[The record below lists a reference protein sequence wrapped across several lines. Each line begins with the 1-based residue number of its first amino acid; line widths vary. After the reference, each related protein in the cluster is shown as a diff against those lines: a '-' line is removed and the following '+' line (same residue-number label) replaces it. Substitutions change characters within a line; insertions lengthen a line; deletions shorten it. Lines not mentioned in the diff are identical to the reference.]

1 MDGLSGLRGDG
12 DAAGPA
18 MGVLPRT
25 VCRHP
30 ELPVFGTLIRLHR
43 TPPAGTQELLPQEN
57 VLFRID
63 SNLNARFSVAKVKR
77 GRPKGAS
84 RHHQHT
90 ANRLFDDALSL
101 ASTLADSRKRAG
113 ADRIVE
119 LASATREFG
128 ASLDDFPQLRHYSDQ
143 AADSLDD
150 LADYIVR
157 TDIPDMLDDFAGF
170 AKRKPVATLTLGV
183 AAGLAFTQ
191 LVHGWPVPVKA
202 RRAAASNGRVKR
214 RAGRRTAVN

>member
-1 MDGLSGLRGDG
+1 M
-12 DAAGPA
+12 
-18 MGVLPRT
+18 
-25 VCRHP
+25 
-30 ELPVFGTLIRLHR
+30 
-43 TPPAGTQELLPQEN
+43 
-57 VLFRID
+57 
-63 SNLNARFSVAKVKR
+63 AKTTR
-77 GRPKGAS
+77 GRPKRAS
-84 RHHQHT
+84 RYQQPT

-128 ASLDDFPQLRHYSDQ
+128 ASLDDFPQLRRYSDQ

-157 TDIPDMLDDFAGF
+157 TDIPEMLDDFAGF
-170 AKRKPVATLTLGV
+170 AKRQPVATLTLGV

-191 LVHGWPVPVKA
+191 LMHGWPLSMK
-202 RRAAASNGRVKR
+202 RHRAPSNGSVR
-214 RAGRRTAVN
+214 RRGRRRKTVN

>member
-1 MDGLSGLRGDG
+1 MRGL
-12 DAAGPA
+12 A
-18 MGVLPRT
+18 
-25 VCRHP
+25 
-30 ELPVFGTLIRLHR
+30 
-43 TPPAGTQELLPQEN
+43 
-57 VLFRID
+57 
-63 SNLNARFSVAKVKR
+63 VAKATR
-77 GRPKGAS
+77 GRS
-84 RHHQHT
+84 RRGRHYHQPS

-128 ASLDDFPQLRHYSDQ
+128 ASLDDFPQLRRYSDQ
-143 AADSLDD
+143 AADTLDD

-170 AKRKPVATLTLGV
+170 AKRQPVATLTLGV

-191 LVHGWPVPVKA
+191 LVHGWPLPMKSHRTTSDGSVRGRS
-202 RRAAASNGRVKR
+202 RRRK
-214 RAGRRTAVN
+214 TVN

>member
-1 MDGLSGLRGDG
+1 
-12 DAAGPA
+12 
-18 MGVLPRT
+18 
-25 VCRHP
+25 
-30 ELPVFGTLIRLHR
+30 
-43 TPPAGTQELLPQEN
+43 
-57 VLFRID
+57 
-63 SNLNARFSVAKVKR
+63 VAKATR
-77 GRPKGAS
+77 GRARRAR
-84 RHHQHT
+84 RHHQPT

-128 ASLDDFPQLRHYSDQ
+128 ASLDDFPQLRRYSDQ

-170 AKRKPVATLTLGV
+170 AKQQPVATLTLGV

-191 LVHGWPVPVKA
+191 LVHGWPLPMK
-202 RRAAASNGRVKR
+202 RHRAAPTGSVSR
-214 RAGRRTAVN
+214 RSRRRKTVS

>member
-1 MDGLSGLRGDG
+1 MRPSGCGSEFCILHGALYSSRLSGLPSAQGGTFATGMR
-12 DAAGPA
+12 
-18 MGVLPRT
+18 
-25 VCRHP
+25 CSRHRQQC
-30 ELPVFGTLIRLHR
+30 EV
-43 TPPAGTQELLPQEN
+43 
-57 VLFRID
+57 
-63 SNLNARFSVAKVKR
+63 SSVAKAKR
-77 GRPKGAS
+77 ARPKRAS
-84 RHHQHT
+84 RYHQPT

-128 ASLDDFPQLRHYSDQ
+128 ASLDDFPQLRQYSDQ
-143 AADSLDD
+143 AADGLDG
-150 LADYIVR
+150 LADYIAK

-170 AKRKPVATLTLGV
+170 AKRQPVATLTLGV

-202 RRAAASNGRVKR
+202 RRRSANGRGKR
-214 RAGRRTAVN
+214 RGRRKTLN

>member
-1 MDGLSGLRGDG
+1 
-12 DAAGPA
+12 
-18 MGVLPRT
+18 
-25 VCRHP
+25 
-30 ELPVFGTLIRLHR
+30 
-43 TPPAGTQELLPQEN
+43 
-57 VLFRID
+57 
-63 SNLNARFSVAKVKR
+63 VAKTTS
-77 GRPKGAS
+77 GRSRRAS
-84 RHHQHT
+84 RYHQSS

-128 ASLDDFPQLRHYSDQ
+128 ASLDDFPQLRRYSDQ
-143 AADSLDD
+143 AAASLDD

-170 AKRKPVATLTLGV
+170 AKRQPVATLTLGV

-191 LVHGWPVPVKA
+191 LMHGWPLPMKRHRV
-202 RRAAASNGRVKR
+202 ASNGSVKR
-214 RAGRRTAVN
+214 RSRRRKTVN